1 MAEKTFLNSNGI
13 VITNSRF
20 VVNSQ
25 TYAMSSVNSVKVTKE
40 KISKSNAIPG
50 WMFGIG
56 GLWLVISIA
65 TEPLNIS
72 GHIIPALIFAAGITW
87 IWRSE
92 DKFEYGLVLS
102 TSSGETTAL
111 SSEHPEGI
119 KAVEKAL
126 TDAIVY
132 RG

>member
-1 MAEKTFLNSNGI
+1 MSEMTFLNSNGI
-13 VITNSRF
+13 VVTNSRF
-20 VVNSQ
+20 VVNSK
-25 TYAMSSVNSVKVTKE
+25 TYAMSSVNSVKVTKT

-65 TEPLNIS
+65 TDPLNIAR
-72 GHIIPALIFAAGITW
+72 HIMPALILAAGITW

-102 TSSGETTAL
+102 TSSGEKTAL
-111 SSEHPEGI
+111 SSELPEEI

-126 TDAIVY
+126 IDAIVY